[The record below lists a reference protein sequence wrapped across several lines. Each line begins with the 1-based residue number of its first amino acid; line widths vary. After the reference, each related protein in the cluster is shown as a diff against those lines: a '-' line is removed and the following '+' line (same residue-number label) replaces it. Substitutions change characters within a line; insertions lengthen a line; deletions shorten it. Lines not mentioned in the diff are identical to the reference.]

1 MIRFILG
8 LSFAIL
14 ACCVNDSDSFAY
26 TLILGSI
33 GTFFMLW
40 AMPAVAQLDERD
52 L

>member
-8 LSFAIL
+8 ISFVIL
-14 ACCVNDSDSFAY
+14 ACCVNDDASMIYSIIPAV
-26 TLILGSI
+26 I

-40 AMPAVAQLDERD
+40 SMSTVAQLDERD

>member
-1 MIRFILG
+1 MIRIILG

-14 ACCVNDSDSFAY
+14 ACCVNDSDSFVY
-26 TLILGSI
+26 TMVLGSI

-40 AMPAVAQLDERD
+40 ALPAVAQLDERD